1 MKYKKFRG
9 DGMNLI
15 WSGMMLVSIV
25 TAVCTGRVSE
35 TVNAVFEGAAT
46 SVSTLISFAGAMCF
60 WTGIMKIA
68 ENSGVSAYICRF
80 ISPAVKRLF
89 PGCGIAAREHI
100 SMNITAN
107 MLGMGNAATP
117 MGMLAA
123 EELDRENMTPDVPS
137 YEMCMLVVINTTS
150 FQLIPTTIIALR
162 AAAGSTDPVS
172 IIVPIWIASAAA
184 LAVGIVSVRLMYGMK
199 RGQRWNTS
207 LRQS

>member
-1 MKYKKFRG
+1 
-9 DGMNLI
+9 MNWI
-15 WSGMMLVSIV
+15 WSGMMLISII

-68 ENSGVSAYICRF
+68 ERSGVSDYICRI
-80 ISPAVKRLF
+80 ISPVVKRLF
-89 PGCGIAAREHI
+89 PNCGGMARKHI

-123 EELDRENMTPDVPS
+123 EELDKENRTPEIPS

-162 AAAGSTDPVS
+162 AAADSVDPVS
-172 IIVPIWIASAAA
+172 IIIPVWIASAAA
-184 LAVGIVSVRLMYGMK
+184 VMVGVLSVKLMYKMK
-199 RGQRWNTS
+199 RG
-207 LRQS
+207 